1 MQISVL
7 IFSLY
12 HFCRYIDVLIQ
23 LTRVEGTKHGKLL
36 ASQMMD
42 VTIRVKAIRP
52 YAVQCVVRN
61 YFDLGTV
68 LSWQFGKFSLL
79 LALLPLLNLIVFD
92 YSRYIDNW
100 YYFLFHYFDSHCCWT
115 TVSWCQVKW
124 KRTEFVK
131 FFMQLHGFQE
141 NFQSK
146 FHNISFCWDTDFAY
160 AGEVSLPH

>member
-61 YFDLGTV
+61 YFGLGTV

-92 YSRYIDNW
+92 YSRYIDN
-100 YYFLFHYFDSHCCWT
+100 
-115 TVSWCQVKW
+115 
-124 KRTEFVK
+124 
-131 FFMQLHGFQE
+131 
-141 NFQSK
+141 
-146 FHNISFCWDTDFAY
+146 
-160 AGEVSLPH
+160 